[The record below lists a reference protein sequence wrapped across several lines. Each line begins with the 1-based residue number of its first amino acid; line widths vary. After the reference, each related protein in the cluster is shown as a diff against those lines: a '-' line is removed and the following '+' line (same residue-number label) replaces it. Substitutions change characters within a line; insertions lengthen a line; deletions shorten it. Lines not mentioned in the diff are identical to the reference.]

1 MSSVVRVGLIDS
13 GIAPEWMPRVDAALA
28 FELTRNPADPSAD
41 LAVQHGP
48 LAPDTLG
55 HGSAV
60 SRRIANFAPSVR
72 WHVAQVLNASGRT
85 SALQIAA
92 ALDWLAQQ
100 EVTLVCMSLGVRA
113 DRPSLARACAHAVSQ
128 GMALCASVPAH
139 GAPVFPAAY
148 EGMVR
153 VTGDAR
159 CAPEQWSW
167 LGTGQAEFGAA
178 ACTNSGQPAG
188 ASLANAAL
196 CGILAARM
204 THHPHFSVA
213 QNLQYLRERAPIQ
226 GRQTTPSANFR
237 NFS

>member
-1 MSSVVRVGLIDS
+1 MSPVVRVGLIDS
-13 GIAPEWMPRVDAALA
+13 GIAPEWMPRVDAAQA
-28 FELTRNPADPSAD
+28 FALTRNPANPSSD
-41 LAVQHGP
+41 CAVQCRP
-48 LAPDTLG
+48 LASDTLG

-72 WHVAQVLNASGRT
+72 WHVAQVLDASGRT

-100 EVTLVCMSLGVRA
+100 DVPLVCMSLGVRA
-113 DRPSLARACAHAVSQ
+113 DRPSLARACADAVSR

-167 LGTGQAEFGAA
+167 LGTAQADFGAA
-178 ACTNSGQPAG
+178 AYTNPGQPAG

-196 CGILAARM
+196 CGILAACM
-204 THHPHFSVA
+204 TRHRHFSMA
-213 QNLQYLRERAPIQ
+213 QNLQHLRERAPIR
-226 GRQTTPSANFR
+226 GRQITPSANAR
-237 NFS
+237 NLS